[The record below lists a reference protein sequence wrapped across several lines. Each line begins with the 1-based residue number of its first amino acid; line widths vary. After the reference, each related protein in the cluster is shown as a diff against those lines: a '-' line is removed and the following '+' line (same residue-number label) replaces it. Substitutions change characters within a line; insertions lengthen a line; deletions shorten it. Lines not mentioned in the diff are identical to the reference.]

1 MVARMLI
8 ALIALTLSAEPVKLA
23 SEKGKAVEVKGKLE
37 DGVTLE
43 DLSWAES
50 SSMACFPATQNA
62 KFRGPHVMYVAQLP
76 PRSEMTITV
85 KPDDAST
92 DLSLWA
98 YSIGEVRL
106 PPKVPS
112 CVSCEADHKWDR
124 PMKGKTQDSSR
135 SVKLRAI
142 QNPYQVVIGV
152 SGPAGAKGGYT
163 LSVDVK

>member
-1 MVARMLI
+1 MLI
-8 ALIALTLSAEPVKLA
+8 TLIALTTLAAEPTKIA

-37 DGVTLE
+37 DGAPIENL
-43 DLSWAES
+43 DWAAS
-50 SSMACFPATQNA
+50 SSMACWPATQNT
-62 KFRGPHVMYVAQLP
+62 KFRGPHVMYVTQLP
-76 PRSEMTITV
+76 TKSEMTITV
-85 KPDDAST
+85 KPDDESS

-106 PPKVPS
+106 PPEVPS

-124 PMKGKTQDSSR
+124 PVKNKTQDSSR

-163 LSVDVK
+163 LTVSVK